1 MEIAISDYDYGTPA
15 EQVAFKSGIA
25 AQVKVV
31 EGWWADERLDEQRR
45 FTPVQPKELRS
56 VRHLRRFLDE
66 HALEDA
72 DDDEALVVYI
82 TGHGESR
89 GSGHHFLLLP
99 DSDADR
105 VLGTAFQTA
114 ELITAVLDSRAS
126 HVLVMVDSCFSGVLR
141 DDLVQR
147 LKALSLERS
156 KLSSLVVLTSA
167 NRGDTPRLGE
177 FAAALSAVHSHCMN
191 ESTGYALPHLSFQ
204 DFFAY
209 MAHVFDEAL
218 MANVQTIWPELGTR
232 ANRDHQQPSPC
243 LPNPGYRPVA
253 PLVEASRGDVAFSR
267 AELDTYWVSRAT
279 GQLDHAEPGW
289 HFTGRTALVRRMV
302 EFLVGEEGAL
312 IVTGQAGSGKSALL
326 ARVVTLSDPRFRADA
341 TYGPFVDA
349 IPEEFLV
356 PEGAVDAAV
365 LARNADAA
373 ELAARLFGLLNGQP
387 ASASWG
393 GDVLDALLEYVL
405 DAARQRNVPLTV
417 VVDGI
422 DEAKNPARVITD
434 LLRPLAG
441 LYTDDEKPAVRL
453 LLGIRSAPDGTASGS
468 HSPRAQPSDLLSLLI
483 RSIDAGDVVRTD
495 GDSRQDVAGYVS
507 TLLESLFPV
516 SDGASAGLDA
526 MRLRELAGA
535 IAEDVAPS
543 FLDARIA
550 VQQLHARDVLP
561 DPDDSDWR
569 NSLRQGTE
577 LLLGQDL
584 DSVAQQ
590 TGMRAGQLLDVLRA
604 TAFGQGAGLPWA
616 DIWPTAVRALSPEP
630 GRAPGALIRQVLES
644 RLMGYLTTSVED
656 GRTVYRPIHER
667 VSETLRHAPRTF
679 LGRERG
685 RGAAPGEQTAGAGL
699 AHKQLALAFSVLLE
713 GKDQP
718 PHPYLRRHLV
728 QHAGAGGVL
737 NDGVIPD
744 TFLPWDTHA
753 NVRGILGLLSEH
765 APDTSH
771 LYAWTCIE
779 PFLAD
784 APLDGRADSLV
795 FSAFGSGES
804 VPAPGPEIA
813 AGRPSAGRLVP
824 RWKDLAVPGNVLAHA
839 PAAIHALSSFTT
851 ADGTSLV
858 AVGDARGQVAV
869 WDPSTGKMVGRA
881 VKGPSDSR
889 VRALAALPGPYGEP
903 WLAVGCEDGAWM
915 CDPQTAAVTQLPV
928 TDEVSALAAL
938 PGEGDAAQL
947 AIGTTSGLIVC
958 NPLAG
963 TTQTVHTG
971 DAARA
976 QSVRALS
983 VLTMESQR
991 TLLAVGRSDTVDV
1004 LDTESLD
1011 VVITTADLGEDISA
1025 LTLFGG
1031 AEGRPRLTVATG
1043 SSGRVRV
1050 WDALTGQEQRR
1061 LPIRRSVAVI
1071 ARYQHPELGT
1081 LLAIGG
1087 RDDGSVQLWNPGTGE
1102 EFCRFPADHTKT
1114 VTGLGVVAGRG
1125 DVPVVISGSLDR
1137 SVRVW
1142 NPEVWARRAVSARPV
1157 TGTLLAVWPAA
1168 SGPARLLSRGPGHA
1182 IRAVSADTGDTVWS
1196 TELPDSPVSGPATAL
1211 AAHSWPDGSVTV
1223 AVGLPDGAVGCWN
1236 GTWYLT
1242 DGWSTAQARAATF
1255 ATFQDG
1261 QRAVLATGMS
1271 DGVVVYCDLATG
1283 AGLGALHAPL
1293 SADDDG
1299 PVHALAALPLT
1310 TGTVLAVAAGEA
1322 VRLCRPLEDPHAEL
1336 PDWAGAVNALAVY
1349 PGDTGEDPL
1358 LITGGADGAIRSW
1371 SPASPDHEVFSKL
1384 FGHDGPVSALAVLQ
1398 RPRGHSLLVSAG
1410 AHDTTVRLWDLN
1422 RGEEV
1427 LRLVTGAAVH
1437 SLCVLPPGSIPGT
1450 INPVIAFGGPAGT
1463 AAVTVHLPQLGE
1475 QPITVREITG

>member
-15 EQVAFKSGIA
+15 ERTAFKSGIA

-45 FTPVQPKELRS
+45 FTPEQPKELRS

-89 GSGHHFLLLP
+89 DSGHHFLLLP

-141 DDLVQR
+141 DDLAQR

-177 FAAALSAVHSHCMN
+177 FAAALSAVHSHCIN

-209 MAHVFDEAL
+209 MVHVFDAAI
-218 MANVQTIWPELGTR
+218 MADVQIIWPELGTR
-232 ANRDHQQPSPC
+232 TQKDHQQPSPC
-243 LPNPGYRPVA
+243 LPNPGYKPVV

-267 AELDTYWVSRAT
+267 AELDTYWVSRAA

-289 HFTGRTALVRRMV
+289 YFTGRTALVRRIV
-302 EFLVGEEGAL
+302 EFLTGEEGAL

-326 ARVVTLSDPRFRADA
+326 ARAVTLSDPGFRADA
-341 TYGPFVDA
+341 TYGPFIEA

-365 LARNADAA
+365 LARNTDAA
-373 ELAARLFGLLNGQP
+373 ELTARLYVLLNDESG
-387 ASASWG
+387 SASWG
-393 GDVLDALLEYVL
+393 GDVLDALLECVL
-405 DAARQRNVPLTV
+405 DAARHRNAPLTV
-417 VVDGI
+417 VIDGI
-422 DEAKNPARVITD
+422 DEAKNPTRVITD

-453 LLGIRSAPDGTASGS
+453 LLGIRSAPDGSASGS
-468 HSPRAQPSDLLSLLI
+468 YSPRAQPSDLLSLLI
-483 RSIDAGDVVRTD
+483 RSTNAGDVVRTD

-507 TLLESLFPV
+507 ALLETSFPV
-516 SDGASAGLDA
+516 SDGPSAGPDT

-535 IAEDVAPS
+535 VAEDVAPS

-561 DPDDSDWR
+561 DPDDPEWR

-584 DSVAQQ
+584 DAVAQQ

-616 DIWPTAVRALSPEP
+616 DIWPAAIRALSPEL

-667 VSETLRHAPRTF
+667 ISETLRHAPRTF
-679 LGRERG
+679 LGRETG
-685 RGAAPGEQTAGAGL
+685 RAAPGEQTAEAGL

-744 TFLPWDTHA
+744 TFLPWETHA
-753 NVRGILGLLSEH
+753 NVRGTLGLLSEH

-771 LYAWTCIE
+771 LYAWTRIE

-784 APLDGRADSLV
+784 APLASRADSLV
-795 FSAFGSGES
+795 FSAFDSDGSVS
-804 VPAPGPEIA
+804 APDPDIA
-813 AGRPSAGRLVP
+813 ASGPSAGRLVP

-851 ADGTSLV
+851 ADGTSLI

-881 VKGPSDSR
+881 VKGPSGAR

-915 CDPQTAAVTQLPV
+915 CDPQTGAVTQLPV
-928 TDEVSALAAL
+928 TDQVSALVAL
-938 PGEGDAAQL
+938 PGKGDAAQL
-947 AIGTTSGLIVC
+947 AIGTTGGLIMC
-958 NPLAG
+958 DPLAG
-963 TTQTVHTG
+963 TMQTIPAR
-971 DAARA
+971 DPERA
-976 QSVRALS
+976 QSVRSLSALT
-983 VLTMESQR
+983 VESQR
-991 TLLAVGRSDTVDV
+991 TLLAVGRADTVDV
-1004 LDTESLD
+1004 LDTESLN
-1011 VVITTADLGEDISA
+1011 VVITTAELGEDISA

-1031 AEGRPRLTVATG
+1031 PEGRPRLAVATG

-1050 WDALTGQEQRR
+1050 WDALTGEEKRR
-1061 LPIRRSVAVI
+1061 LPIRRPATVI
-1071 ARYQHPELGT
+1071 APYQHPELGT
-1081 LLAIGG
+1081 LLALGG
-1087 RDDGSVQLWNPGTGE
+1087 CDDGSVQLWNPGTGE

-1142 NPEVWARRAVSARPV
+1142 NPEAWARRTVSARPV
-1157 TGTLLAVWPAA
+1157 TGTLLAVSPAA
-1168 SGPARLLSRGPGHA
+1168 SGPAKLLSRGPGHA

-1196 TELPDSPVSGPATAL
+1196 TELPHSPVPGPATAL
-1211 AAHSWPDGSVTV
+1211 ATHSWPDGSVTV
-1223 AVGLPDGAVGCWN
+1223 AAGMPDGTVGCWN

-1261 QRAVLATGMS
+1261 QRVVLATGMS
-1271 DGVVVYCDLATG
+1271 DGAVVYCDLATG
-1283 AGLGALHAPL
+1283 AGLGSLHAPR
-1293 SADDDG
+1293 ADDSG

-1310 TGTVLAVAAGEA
+1310 TGTILAVAAGEG

-1336 PDWAGAVNALAVY
+1336 PDRIGAVNALAAY
-1349 PGDTGEDPL
+1349 PGDRDEDPL
-1358 LITGGADGAIRSW
+1358 LITGGADGVIRSW
-1371 SPASPDHEVFSKL
+1371 SPASPDHEAFPELS
-1384 FGHDGPVSALAVLQ
+1384 GHDGPVSALAVLQ
-1398 RPRGHSLLVSAG
+1398 RTRAHSLVVSAG
-1410 AHDTTVRLWDLN
+1410 AHDSTVRLWDLN
-1422 RGEEV
+1422 TGEEV

-1437 SLCVLPPGSIPGT
+1437 SLCVLPPGNIPGT
-1450 INPVIAFGGPAGT
+1450 NAPVIAFGGPAGT